1 MANGTDAD
9 DLSPLA
15 WVHEEVM
22 RSVTE
27 AVAALLRFSQAHQ
40 LARQTDLA
48 SVDDADLR
56 MARQQLHQAVG
67 ALEMVGLGAAAQVLR
82 ALEAAVQR
90 FVQKPDACDDAA
102 LVALAR
108 VSAALGDYL
117 QRRVRQRPVSDLHLF
132 PAYRDAQTLAAAD
145 RIHPADLWSLDHHG
159 VAMPPAAPEGAA
171 PAYGPALRAQLDR
184 HILPVVKSLDATAAR
199 ELARLCEAL
208 SAAVPPGQAAA
219 PEPVATFWRVAAGY
233 FDAVAQAALPPDVH
247 TKRAASRVL
256 LQYAALAQGRC
267 EVADL
272 LLHDLLYLCAQAVPA
287 DPAQAPHWQ
296 AVQTAFGLA
305 RHTPV
310 DVEQARL
317 GQLDPDLLAEAQ
329 ALLKRC
335 SERWAQAS
343 DEGPLAA
350 AALAELPE
358 AMLALGRSVTRVC
371 PPAAPLAQ
379 AFADVMGRLGGPSAQ
394 MGAQLG
400 PQLALEVATGLLFLD
415 ATLQDFDPLDD
426 ALGERATQLA
436 QRVLAAATDA
446 RLPELAPWM
455 ERLYRQWSERQTL
468 GSVVEEVRRTL
479 AEAEAQLDRLARDP
493 TQRQGLDALPARF
506 AQMAGV
512 LSVLGLQDA
521 ARTAQAMEAT
531 TQDLMA
537 GRADLGS
544 PGWRSL
550 VHNLGAL
557 GFLVDVLG
565 LHPASAQRGF
575 RFDAD
580 AGELRPLLAAG
591 KRPPAVAA
599 VAEQAAPPEPP
610 SAPPASVAAV
620 ESGTEDEDAELLA
633 IFMDE
638 AREVLASGQQSVL
651 TLSRESAQLGAM
663 TTLRRAFH
671 TLKGSARMVGL
682 SAFGEAAWAMEQ
694 VLNARLAEQAP
705 ADAPLLD
712 LAREALDAMAQWV
725 EALAQRQPEPWS
737 ADAFQRSGQALRE
750 QGVYLPLAAPA
761 EVPVAM
767 PEPAPEPVTESVPEP
782 VQVVPEP
789 EPASAFEAFDEQVKV
804 IGPLRIGLNL
814 FNVYLN
820 EADEWSRC
828 LCNALAEWA
837 LGPERVPPDTT
848 VAWAHSLAGSSF
860 TVGFER
866 LGDAARTL
874 EHAIERLRQ
883 QPAPAGRRLSD
894 DARQLP
900 VLVAESLRHLLHQFA
915 AGFLKEPEAA
925 MLDRL
930 RVWPEAGDWVALL
943 VPQPPAPAPVP
954 TPAPAAS
961 PTEEPSADTPD
972 ADLFHVFEEEATD
985 LLPRLGGAL
994 RQWVARPDNTSARAE
1009 VLRNLHTLKGSARL
1023 AGAMGLGDMAH
1034 QMESAAEA
1042 VLPGA
1047 GEADALRDLQAR
1059 FDALSARLDSL
1070 RAGAQEAETLPAA
1083 TAATAAT
1090 DVAGA
1095 ETVDSETEASAPPTP
1110 VAAPES
1116 DVANAHGV
1124 LAPRVPAPRVSTAAA
1139 STVRVRPDLLDRLM
1153 NQVGDVMLTRS
1164 RMEDELHT
1172 LRASLQDLT
1181 GNLARL
1187 RQQLRDLELQTES
1200 QLQSRQAHQSQVG
1213 RAADA
1218 SFDPLEFDRYTRVQ
1232 ELTRIMAE
1240 SVNDVATV
1248 QRNLQRA
1255 VDVTEDGLVA
1265 QGRQSRELQRDLLRT
1280 RMVDFDTVAERLHR
1294 VVRQAAQESGKQVR
1308 LEVSGAQIEMDR
1320 SVLERMVPAFEHLL
1334 RNAVVHG
1341 IEPPAQRGAAGKPA
1355 EGLIG
1360 LALSQEGNDVSLV
1373 FSDDGAGLDLQRV
1386 RDKAV
1391 ALGRLD
1397 ATSAADVATLTQLV
1411 FEPGLS
1417 TVTEVSELAGR
1428 GIGLDVVRNE
1438 VLSLGGRIEV
1448 ATDAGRGSRF
1458 TLLLPLTTAVTQVLL
1473 LRAGEFTFGVPA
1485 ALVEQVHRLDGAIVR
1500 ASGPVGQLAPQ
1511 GTELPLYWAGAL
1523 LAQSV
1528 GSRESGK
1535 LAPVL
1540 QLRSATQRVLLH
1552 VDEVLGNQ
1560 EVVVKHLGPQ
1570 LSRLPGVA
1578 GMTVLASGAVA
1589 LIYNPV
1595 ALAAVYGAST
1605 REWLR
1610 QAGERAARQPA
1621 PATPLVLVVDDSITV
1636 RRVTQRLLQ
1645 REGYRVALA
1654 IDGAQALER
1663 MREELPVV
1671 VLSDIEMPGMDGF
1684 ELVQQMRADPQL
1696 NTLPVVMIT
1705 SRIADKHREH
1715 ARQLGVDHYLGKPY
1729 AEETLLALVAGYAR
1743 LGVAR

>member
-1 MANGTDAD
+1 MAHGPDPSDTSDPG
-9 DLSPLA
+9 PLA
-15 WVHEEVM
+15 WVHDEVQ
-22 RSVTE
+22 RSVADATS
-27 AVAALLRFSQAHQ
+27 ALRRFSEAHQ
-40 LARQTDLA
+40 AARQTDLA

-67 ALEMVGLGAAAQVLR
+67 ALEMVGLGAAAQLLR
-82 ALEAAVQR
+82 GLEGAVQR
-90 FVQKPDACDDAA
+90 FVLKPDACDQAA
-102 LVALAR
+102 LVAVER

-117 QRRVRQRPVSDLHLF
+117 QRRVRQRPVADLQLF
-132 PAYRDAQTLAAAD
+132 PAYRDALTLAGAE
-145 RIHPADLWSLDHHG
+145 RIHPADLWHFDHHG
-159 VAMPPAAPEGAA
+159 VVLAPAVLAEAA
-171 PAYGPALRAQLDR
+171 PAYGPPLRAQLDR
-184 HILPVVKSLDATAAR
+184 QVLPLVKSLDPAAAR
-199 ELARLCEAL
+199 ELARLCLAL
-208 SAAVPPGQAAA
+208 SATVPPGQADV
-219 PEPVATFWRVAAGY
+219 PEAVSTFWRVAAGC
-233 FDAVAQAALPPDVH
+233 FDAIAQAALPADVH

-267 EVADL
+267 EVSEQ
-272 LLHDLLYLCAQAVPA
+272 LLHDLLYLCAQATPA
-287 DPAQAPHWQ
+287 DPQQAPEWR
-296 AVQTAFGLA
+296 AVREAFGLA

-310 DVEQARL
+310 EVERATL
-317 GQLDPDLLAEAQ
+317 GQLDPGLLTEAQ
-329 ALLKRC
+329 DALRRC
-335 SERWAQAS
+335 SGRWAQAS
-343 DEGPLAA
+343 DEGPQAT
-350 AALAELPE
+350 AALAELPGL
-358 AMLALGRSVTRVC
+358 MLGLGHSIARVC
-371 PPAAPLAQ
+371 PDAGPLAQ
-379 AFADVMGRLGGPSAQ
+379 ALAEATTAIDGQAGR
-394 MGAQLG
+394 LG
-400 PQLALEVATGLLFLD
+400 PQLALEVATSLLFLE
-415 ATLQDFDPLDD
+415 ATLQDFDPGDPTL
-426 ALGERATQLA
+426 AERATQLA
-436 QRVLAAATDA
+436 GRVRAVQAGQALA
-446 RLPELAPWM
+446 PLAPWM

-468 GSVVEEVRRTL
+468 GSVVDEVRRIL

-493 TQRQGLDALPARF
+493 SQRQGVDALPARF
-506 AQMAGV
+506 AQMQGV

-521 ARTAQAMEAT
+521 ARTAQAMQEAA
-531 TQDLMA
+531 QGLVDGQLA
-537 GRADLGS
+537 LGS
-544 PGWRSL
+544 PGWQGL

-557 GFLVDVLG
+557 GFLIDVLG
-565 LHPASAQRGF
+565 LHPAAAQQGF
-575 RFDAD
+575 AFDRE
-580 AGELRPLLAAG
+580 AGELRPLLAAQG
-591 KRPPAVAA
+591 RVAA
-599 VAEQAAPPEPP
+599 VAEVAEAATPATPAPAPEPATPP
-610 SAPPASVAAV
+610 S
-620 ESGTEDEDAELLA
+620 DEDAELLA
-633 IFMDE
+633 IFIDE
-638 AREVLASGQQSVL
+638 AREVLAGGHASL
-651 TLSRESAQLGAM
+651 DTLAREGGQLGAM

-705 ADAPLLD
+705 ADTPLLG
-712 LAREALDAMAQWV
+712 LAREALDRLAQWIDM
-725 EALAQRQPEPWS
+725 LADGQAP
-737 ADAFQRSGQALRE
+737 AFDAGPFQLSGQALRE
-750 QGVYLPLAAPA
+750 HGIHLPLAVAEPEPEPVFEHVEPGPEAEPEPDPVPIVLEFPEPETLPPA
-761 EVPVAM
+761 
-767 PEPAPEPVTESVPEP
+767 PAPEPVPA
-782 VQVVPEP
+782 PEP
-789 EPASAFEAFDEQVKV
+789 EPEPAFEAFDEQVKV

-837 LGPERVPPDTT
+837 LGPERLPPESTL
-848 VAWAHSLAGSSF
+848 AWAHSLAGSSF

-866 LGDAARTL
+866 LGQAARTL

-883 QPAPAGRRLSD
+883 GPQPSGRRLGD

-900 VLVAESLRHLLHQFA
+900 VQVAEALRYLLHQFA
-915 AGFLKEPEAA
+915 AGFLKEPEAD
-925 MLDRL
+925 MLERL
-930 RVWPEAGDWVALL
+930 ARWPEATDWRDMPAPQAVA
-943 VPQPPAPAPVP
+943 APAP
-954 TPAPAAS
+954 TPAAVA
-961 PTEEPSADTPD
+961 TDTPD
-972 ADLFHVFEEEATD
+972 ADLFHVFEEEAAD

-994 RQWVARPDNTSARAE
+994 RQWAARPDNTSARAE

-1042 VLPGA
+1042 VSPGE
-1047 GEADALRDLQAR
+1047 GEAAALQDLLAR
-1059 FDALSARLDSL
+1059 FDALNTRLDSL
-1070 RAGAQEAETLPAA
+1070 RVVPPDLPPAPDAADTPAPTEAEA
-1083 TAATAAT
+1083 
-1090 DVAGA
+1090 
-1095 ETVDSETEASAPPTP
+1095 P
-1110 VAAPES
+1110 VAAP
-1116 DVANAHGV
+1116 ANAQGV
-1124 LAPRVPAPRVSTAAA
+1124 LAPRQPTARAAPSSAAA
-1139 STVRVRPDLLDRLM
+1139 VRVRPELLDRLM
-1153 NQVGDVMLTRS
+1153 SQVGDVMLTRS

-1200 QLQSRQAHQSQVG
+1200 QLQSRQAQNLQAG
-1213 RAADA
+1213 RTADA

-1294 VVRQAAQESGKQVR
+1294 VVRQAAQESGRQAR
-1308 LEVSGAQIEMDR
+1308 LEISGAQIEVDR

-1341 IEPPAQRGAAGKPA
+1341 IEPPAVRQARGKPA
-1355 EGLIG
+1355 EGHVG
-1360 LALSQEGNDVSLV
+1360 LALGQEGNDVRLV
-1373 FSDDGAGLDLQRV
+1373 FVDDGAGLDLDRV
-1386 RDKAV
+1386 FAKAQ
-1391 ALGRLD
+1391 ALGLLGPLAEGVVPD
-1397 ATSAADVATLTQLV
+1397 AATLTQLV

-1417 TVTEVSELAGR
+1417 TVAQVSELAGR
-1428 GIGLDVVRNE
+1428 GIGLDVVRSE

-1448 ATDAGRGSRF
+1448 HSEAARGSRF
-1458 TLLLPLTTAVTQVLL
+1458 TLVLPLTTAVTQVLL
-1473 LRAGEFTFGVPA
+1473 LRAGDFTFGVPA

-1500 ASGPVGQLAPQ
+1500 ESGPVGELAPQ
-1511 GTELPLYWAGAL
+1511 GTALPLYWAGAL

-1528 GSRESGK
+1528 ASRESGK

-1589 LIYNPV
+1589 VIYNPV
-1595 ALAAVYGAST
+1595 ALAAVYGGGTRDWLRET
-1605 REWLR
+1605 RER
-1610 QAGERAARQPA
+1610 DAHRPVQAA
-1621 PATPLVLVVDDSITV
+1621 PLVLVVDDSITV

-1654 IDGAQALER
+1654 SDGAQALER

-1684 ELVQQMRADPQL
+1684 ELVQRMRGDPQL
-1696 NTLPVVMIT
+1696 LALPVVMIT

-1715 ARQLGVDHYLGKPY
+1715 ARELGVDHYLGKPY
-1729 AEETLLALVAGYAR
+1729 AEDTLLALVAGYAR

>member
-1 MANGTDAD
+1 MANGTDTD

-15 WVHEEVM
+15 WVHEEVL
-22 RSVTE
+22 RSLAE
-27 AVAALLRFSQAHQ
+27 AVAALQRFSQAHQ
-40 LARQTDLA
+40 RARQTDLA
-48 SVDDADLR
+48 SVDDGDLR

-90 FVQKPDACDDAA
+90 FVQKPEACDDAA

-145 RIHPADLWSLDHHG
+145 RIHPADLWSLGHHG
-159 VAMPPAAPEGAA
+159 VSMPSATPEGPA
-171 PAYGPALRAQLDR
+171 PTYGPPMRAQLDR
-184 HILPVVKSLDATAAR
+184 HILPVVKALDAMAAR
-199 ELARLCEAL
+199 ELARLSDAL
-208 SAAVPPGQAAA
+208 SAAVPPGQATV

-267 EVADL
+267 EVPDQL
-272 LLHDLLYLCAQAVPA
+272 LRDLLYLCAQATPA

-296 AVQTAFGLA
+296 AVQAAFGLA

-317 GQLDPDLLAEAQ
+317 GLLDPDLLAEAQ
-329 ALLKRC
+329 SLLKRC

-350 AALAELPE
+350 AALAELPD
-358 AMLALGRSVTRVC
+358 AMRALNRSVTRVC
-371 PPAAPLAQ
+371 PAAAPLAQ
-379 AFADVMGRLGGPSAQ
+379 AFADVMVPISGSSVQ
-394 MGAQLG
+394 IG
-400 PQLALEVATGLLFLD
+400 PQMALEVATGLLFLD
-415 ATLQDFDPLDD
+415 ATLQDFDPLDE

-436 QRVLAAATDA
+436 HRVAAAA
-446 RLPELAPWM
+446 ANLPLPELAPWM

-468 GSVVEEVRRTL
+468 GSVVDEVRRTL
-479 AEAEAQLDRLARDP
+479 AEAETQLDRLARDP
-493 TQRQGLDALPARF
+493 SQRQGVGALPARF
-506 AQMAGV
+506 AQMQGV
-512 LSVLGLQDA
+512 LSVLGLLDA
-521 ARTAQAMEAT
+521 ARTAQAMET
-531 TQDLMA
+531 TARELFA

-544 PGWRSL
+544 PAWRSL

-580 AGELRPLLAAG
+580 TGELRPLLAVGSRA
-591 KRPPAVAA
+591 AA
-599 VAEQAAPPEPP
+599 VAEM
-610 SAPPASVAAV
+610 AAV
-620 ESGTEDEDAELLA
+620 PEAPAVAPAPVVPADPATGDEDAELLA

-638 AREVLASGQQSVL
+638 AREVLASGQKSVL
-651 TLSRESAQLGAM
+651 TLSREGTQLGAM

-682 SAFGEAAWAMEQ
+682 STFGEAAWAMEQ

-725 EALAQRQPEPWS
+725 EALAAGQADPWS
-737 ADAFQRSGQALRE
+737 AEAFQRSGQALRE
-750 QGVYLPLAAPA
+750 QGVYLPLAAPVETSA
-761 EVPVAM
+761 TA
-767 PEPAPEPVTESVPEP
+767 SK
-782 VQVVPEP
+782 PEP
-789 EPASAFEAFDEQVKV
+789 EPEPLPLPLPLPAALDIPAPEAEPAPAFEAFDEQVKV

-848 VAWAHSLAGSSF
+848 VVWAHSLAGSSF

-866 LGDAARTL
+866 LGEAARTL

-883 QPAPAGRRLSD
+883 LPVPAGRRLSD

-900 VLVAESLRHLLHQFA
+900 VLAAEALRHLLHQFA
-915 AGFLKEPEAA
+915 AGFLKEPEGA

-930 RVWPEAGDWVALL
+930 RIWPEAGDWVALL
-943 VPQPPAPAPVP
+943 VPQPVAAPVP
-954 TPAPAAS
+954 APAPAAS
-961 PTEEPSADTPD
+961 HAEEPSADTPD
-972 ADLFHVFEEEATD
+972 ADLFHVFEEEAAD

-1047 GEADALRDLQAR
+1047 GEAEALRGLQAR
-1059 FDALSARLDSL
+1059 FDALGARLDSL
-1070 RAGAQEAETLPAA
+1070 RAGAPETEP
-1083 TAATAAT
+1083 TVPETR
-1090 DVAGA
+1090 DVASGVA
-1095 ETVDSETEASAPPTP
+1095 ADVLAGDDVSPAPSAPPVVT
-1110 VAAPES
+1110 APEAPP
-1116 DVANAHGV
+1116 VNAHGV
-1124 LAPRVPAPRVSTAAA
+1124 LAPRVPAPRMSTAAA

-1200 QLQSRQAHQSQVG
+1200 QLQSRQAHHPHAG
-1213 RAADA
+1213 RPADA

-1308 LEVSGAQIEMDR
+1308 LAVSGAQIEMDR

-1341 IEPPAQRGAAGKPA
+1341 IEAPAQRTAAGKQV
-1355 EGLIG
+1355 EGLIDVV
-1360 LALSQEGNDVSLV
+1360 LSQEGNDVCLV

-1397 ATSAADVATLTQLV
+1397 GAMATNVATLTQLV

-1448 ATDAGRGSRF
+1448 STEGGRGSRF

-1511 GTELPLYWAGAL
+1511 GTELPLYWAGVL

-1570 LSRLPGVA
+1570 LSRLPGVS

-1610 QAGERAARQPA
+1610 QASERAAQQPA

-1654 IDGAQALER
+1654 IDGVQALER

-1684 ELVQQMRADPQL
+1684 ELVQQMRADPRL

-1743 LGVAR
+1743 LGVTR

>member
-1 MANGTDAD
+1 MAHGTDAD

-27 AVAALLRFSQAHQ
+27 AVAALQRFSQAHQ

-67 ALEMVGLGAAAQVLR
+67 ALEMVGLSAAAQVLR
-82 ALEAAVQR
+82 SLEAAVQR
-90 FVQKPDACDDAA
+90 FVQKPDACDEAA

-145 RIHPADLWSLDHHG
+145 RIHPADLWTVDHHG
-159 VAMPPAAPEGAA
+159 LTMPPAAPEGAA
-171 PAYGPALRAQLDR
+171 PAYGPAVRAQLDR

-199 ELARLCEAL
+199 ELARLCELL
-208 SAAVPPGQAAA
+208 SAAVPPGQATV

-267 EVADL
+267 EVPDQ
-272 LLHDLLYLCAQAVPA
+272 LLHDLLYLCAQATPA
-287 DPAQAPHWQ
+287 DPAQAPHWR
-296 AVQTAFGLA
+296 AVQAAFGLA
-305 RHTPV
+305 RHTSV

-343 DEGPLAA
+343 DDGPLAA

-379 AFADVMGRLGGPSAQ
+379 AFADVMARLSGPSAHI
-394 MGAQLG
+394 GPPLG
-400 PQLALEVATGLLFLD
+400 PQLALEVATALLFLD

-436 QRVLAAATDA
+436 QRVLATVADA
-446 RLPELAPWM
+446 PLPELAPWM

-468 GSVVEEVRRTL
+468 GSVVDEVRRTL

-493 TQRQGLDALPARF
+493 SQRQGLDALPARF

-521 ARTAQAMEAT
+521 ARTAQAMELTANG
-531 TQDLMA
+531 LLA

-544 PGWRSL
+544 PAWRSL

-557 GFLVDVLG
+557 GFLIDVLG
-565 LHPASAQRGF
+565 LHAASAQRGF
-575 RFDAD
+575 RFDAE

-591 KRPPAVAA
+591 NRVSEVSEVAA
-599 VAEQAAPPEPP
+599 VSERAAATPEPP
-610 SAPPASVAAV
+610 AAAPAPAAPA
-620 ESGTEDEDAELLA
+620 EPATDDEDAELLA

-712 LAREALDAMAQWV
+712 LAREALGAMAQWV
-725 EALAQRQPEPWS
+725 EALAQGQGDPWS
-737 ADAFQRSGQALRE
+737 AEAFQRSGQALRE

-761 EVPVAM
+761 EVTAPADVPTPATEPV
-767 PEPAPEPVTESVPEP
+767 PEPAPEP
-782 VQVVPEP
+782 EP
-789 EPASAFEAFDEQVKV
+789 EPLSVPFDAPALEAEPAPAFEAFDEQVKV

-860 TVGFER
+860 TVGFKR
-866 LGDAARTL
+866 LGETARTL
-874 EHAIERLRQ
+874 EHALERLRQ
-883 QPAPAGRRLSD
+883 LPVPAGRRLSD

-915 AGFLKEPEAA
+915 AGFLKEPEAT
-925 MLDRL
+925 MLERL

-943 VPQPPAPAPVP
+943 VPQPVPAPV
-954 TPAPAAS
+954 
-961 PTEEPSADTPD
+961 EEPSADTPD
-972 ADLFHVFEEEATD
+972 ADLFHVFEEEAAD

-1059 FDALSARLDSL
+1059 FDALSGRLDSL
-1070 RAGAQEAETLPAA
+1070 RADAQETETPLPAA
-1083 TAATAAT
+1083 SERAADTVAEAVVLPAPAAAPEAATA
-1090 DVAGA
+1090 D
-1095 ETVDSETEASAPPTP
+1095 
-1110 VAAPES
+1110 
-1116 DVANAHGV
+1116 AHGV
-1124 LAPRVPAPRVSTAAA
+1124 LAPRVPAPRMSAAA
-1139 STVRVRPDLLDRLM
+1139 AGTVRVRPDLLDRLM

-1341 IEPPAQRGAAGKPA
+1341 IEAPAQRSAAGKPV

-1360 LALSQEGNDVSLV
+1360 LALSQEGNDVGLV

-1397 ATSAADVATLTQLV
+1397 AASVADVATLTQLV

-1448 ATDAGRGSRF
+1448 ATEAGRGSRF

-1511 GTELPLYWAGAL
+1511 GSELPLYWAGAL

-1528 GSRESGK
+1528 ASRESGK

-1743 LGVAR
+1743 LGAPR